1 MLLRKFLVFFLGFFL
16 AIGLLPN
23 GALAAS
29 EVDQSN
35 ITSTSDGSLVIYNH
49 QRIAQTFRPSKSK
62 LDKVAV
68 HIYLA
73 AGTLD
78 VTIMKDP
85 GEANES
91 IVATVMGQTIV
102 EGWNEFDFA
111 DIDIT
116 VGGRYGIYL
125 FTANPQPAWYYTGN
139 NYANGFAIASSTNDF
154 TKDFGF
160 KTYGYDPEGAT
171 TTTTASGT
179 TTTTALTQTGVDT
192 SANVGAAPAATTSAS
207 IKAPTSIKA
216 ENSPVNNKP
225 AVKITW
231 KASTTSDIDGY
242 KVFRKEGKGSYKQV
256 AQTKKTVSQFIDEK
270 VKEETEYT
278 YMVRTYKGSSESAN
292 SNEAT
297 IKVAKVSTTTTKVQK
312 PVGEVPVI
320 TYPSWTDPQ
329 VLAFL
334 ILAALSA
341 VGFTVWFIIDYRKRK
356 RQGL

>member
-1 MLLRKFLVFFLGFFL
+1 MRKIFSFLIGLFLVLSFV
-16 AIGLLPN
+16 PVSVK
-23 GALAAS
+23 AAS

-78 VTIMKDP
+78 VTIMQSP
-85 GEANES
+85 GEDGET
-91 IVATVMGQTIV
+91 IVASVMGQTIV

-111 DIDIT
+111 DIDVT

-125 FTANPQPAWYYTGN
+125 FTANIQPAWYYTGN
-139 NYANGFAIASSTNDF
+139 NYANGYAIASTTMDA

-171 TTTTASGT
+171 TTTAAGV
-179 TTTTALTQTGVDT
+179 TTTTALAQTGVDT
-192 SANVGAAPAATTSAS
+192 STNIGTAPAATTSAS
-207 IKAPTSIKA
+207 IKAPTSVKA

-242 KVFRKEGKGSYKQV
+242 KLFRKEGKGSYKQV
-256 AQTKKTVSQFIDEK
+256 AQAKKTVSQFIDEK

-278 YMVRTYKGSSESAN
+278 YMVRAYKGTAESAN
-292 SNEAT
+292 SSEAT
-297 IKVAKVSTTTTKVQK
+297 IKVAKVTTSTSKVSK
-312 PVGEVPVI
+312 PQEIIPI

-356 RQGL
+356 RQRL